1 MRLAFVVANLVVLG
15 LSSKA
20 GVEVGFTSDALE
32 SLKKDA
38 LPSVLHKIG
47 NIQIPEQEGTIGKH
61 WYEIKVKAYGIVVSG
76 IDADIDSSEIQFKP
90 DHEFAVKINGIT
102 AKANFQYHYDVD
114 SIESGGGSGDIDI
127 SDTNADA
134 VVEVTESKGK
144 PVVGIESSNVTLG
157 KLDIKFGND
166 PLGYIANFLI
176 SLFKQKLTG
185 TLEQEINKAIKNSGQ
200 KAIDKALS
208 TLPIYIS
215 FGGIPLA
222 VDYSLPSDPL
232 VRSDYVQASAA
243 GIFLDT
249 DHPNYSPP
257 VSPPVDLP
265 GFDANGKQIQV
276 MLTDYTL
283 NTGLYACYKVG
294 IINYNITSS
303 VIPSS
308 SPIKLDTTSLNDIIP
323 GLVSKYGSSKPCN
336 LLCYASGQPSIKS
349 TSGKIQG
356 DVEMACEVQVEGVYK
371 VATFGNSID
380 FSASAVL
387 NKWVV
392 NAKLNK
398 VEVNA
403 IKITENNIG
412 SNIDVDSLK
421 TSLNF
426 ILKIAVPTIDQKVF
440 SKGIPLPKI
449 NQVNLDNGE
458 VTIQDG
464 YLFIEAT
471 PIWNFD

>member
-20 GVEVGFTSDALE
+20 GVEVGFTSGALE

-38 LPSVLHKIG
+38 LPNVLHHIG
-47 NIQIPEQEGTIGKH
+47 DIDIPDQRGTIGKD
-61 WYEIKVKAYGIVVSG
+61 WYEIKVHTYDAVISG
-76 IDADIDSSEIQFKP
+76 IDANVDASEIEFKP
-90 DHEFAVKINGIT
+90 SHEFEVKIEGIT
-102 AKANFQYHYDVD
+102 AKARFRYDYHLP
-114 SIESGGGSGDIDI
+114 IGQGAGIGDIDI
-127 SDTNADA
+127 SDTDAEA

-144 PVVGIESSNVTLG
+144 PLVSVKSSNVHLG
-157 KLDIKFGND
+157 HLDIHFHAD
-166 PLGYIANFLI
+166 ILGDVANWI
-176 SLFKQKLTG
+176 IDLFKNKLTG
-185 TLEQEINKAIKNSGQ
+185 TIEDELSKAIKNSGQ
-200 KAIDKALS
+200 QAIDKALS

-222 VDYSLPSDPL
+222 VDYSLPSDPI

-257 VSPPVDLP
+257 VSPPVNLP

-283 NTGLYACYKVG
+283 NTGLYACYKIG
-294 IINYNITSS
+294 IINYNVTSN
-303 VIPSS
+303 VVPSS

-356 DVEMACEVQVEGVYK
+356 DIEMACEVQVEGVYK

-412 SNIDVDSLK
+412 SNINVDSLK
-421 TSLNF
+421 ASLNF

-449 NQVNLDNGE
+449 DQVNLDNGE
-458 VTIQDG
+458 VTIRNG
-464 YLFIEAT
+464 YLFVEAT
-471 PIWNFD
+471 PIWHFD